1 MASVDSVDP
10 SFDRTESLIGKNAF
24 EKLKAASVLVVGLG
38 GVGGA
43 AFEALVRS
51 GVGRMTVVDGDAF
64 EPTNINRQ
72 MLCTL
77 GEIGSS
83 KAGAAKRRA
92 AEINPK
98 AQVTAIE
105 KFLTEQT
112 CDEILGGGKFDYC
125 LDAID
130 DARAK
135 VELARS
141 CARLSIPLIAAMG
154 AGNRLDCTFK
164 VCDIYETS
172 GDPFARKMRKLYREA
187 GIESLDVVCAASLPS
202 VRSATPLSIAAPPIV
217 MGATLANFVIC
228 RLIEA

>member
-10 SFDRTESLIGKNAF
+10 SFDRTESLIGKDAF

-43 AFEALVRS
+43 AFEVLLRS
-51 GVGRMTVVDGDAF
+51 GIGRLTVVDGDAF

-72 MLCTL
+72 ILCTL

-83 KAGAAKRRA
+83 KACAAVRRA
-92 AEINPK
+92 AAINPK
-98 AQVTAIE
+98 AQVTAVE
-105 KFLTEQT
+105 QFLTAET
-112 CDEILGGGKFDYC
+112 CDGILGSGKFDYC
-125 LDAID
+125 IDAID
-130 DARAK
+130 DACAK

-141 CARLSIPLIAAMG
+141 CARTSIPLIAAMG

-164 VCDIYETS
+164 VCDVCETS

-187 GIESLDVVCAASLPS
+187 GIEGLDVVCAASPPS
-202 VRSATPLSIAAPPIV
+202 VRSATPFSIAAPPIV
-217 MGATLANFVIC
+217 MGATLANFVIA